1 MTLYH
6 IETRRYRLREFSQ
19 MIRSCKYNHELNM
32 ILNIKI
38 KKKHQFKNIKCCI
51 CDIFIT

>member
-19 MIRSCKYNHELNM
+19 MIQSCKYNHELNM
-32 ILNIKI
+32 ILNIEI
-38 KKKHQFKNIKCCI
+38 KKNINLKI
-51 CDIFIT
+51 LNVAFAIFL